1 MPDTVSTTAPI
12 MLLMPLIR
20 PFIKSLPHWSAF
32 PGRLVMNEMADEN
45 PFDTT
50 ENSPESAEPM
60 PETRFW
66 KAFTAASFRPVAM
79 ETTVFLMPFHTDET
93 RLEMADQMDEA
104 AFWILDQIFV
114 KNEATFCHRLLH
126 HWVSGR
132 RNPKRTGRLPGSSL

>member
-1 MPDTVSTTAPI
+1 M
-12 MLLMPLIR
+12 
-20 PFIKSLPHWSAF
+20 KSLPHWSAF
-32 PGRLVMNEMADEN
+32 PGRPVMNEMADEN

-79 ETTVFLMPFHTDET
+79 ETTVFLMPFHTDEA

-104 AFWILDQIFV
+104 AFWILAQIFV
-114 KNEATFCHRLLH
+114 KNEATVDHKLLH
-126 HWVSGR
+126 HCGIWEKKSKKDWKAAGIVSVKKETS
-132 RNPKRTGRLPGSSL
+132 PCQIAMHA